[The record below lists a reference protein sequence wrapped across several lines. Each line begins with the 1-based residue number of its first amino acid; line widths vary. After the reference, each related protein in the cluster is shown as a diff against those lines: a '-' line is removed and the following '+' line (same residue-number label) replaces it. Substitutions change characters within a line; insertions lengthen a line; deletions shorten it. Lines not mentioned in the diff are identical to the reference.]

1 MGSGKVKHR
10 KSDIMMD
17 LKERIEHINWQ
28 AITES
33 MNAKGY
39 AAIPNILTAEECDSL
54 TAAYDE
60 TSLYRKTIVMEH
72 HGYGLGQYK
81 YYNYPLP
88 GLVQQLR
95 EGVYP
100 NIAPIGNKWMEVL
113 NIDKHFP
120 GSLNELTERCHQHN
134 QLRPTPLIL
143 KYNTGGYN
151 AMHQDL
157 YGEVFFPMQL
167 VIVLNQPGQDFKGGE
182 FVLVEQRPRMQSK
195 AIVLNPGKGDMLL
208 FTTNFRPVMGTKGYY
223 RVNMKHGVSE
233 VTEGER
239 HTLGVIFHD
248 AA

>member
-1 MGSGKVKHR
+1 ME
-10 KSDIMMD
+10 
-17 LKERIEHINWQ
+17 LKQRIEQVNWQ
-28 AITES
+28 DITES

-39 AAIPNILTAEECDSL
+39 ATISNILTAEECDAL
-54 TAAYDE
+54 TAAYDDAP
-60 TSLYRKTIVMEH
+60 LYRKTIVMEH

-88 GLVQQLR
+88 GLLQQLR
-95 EGVYP
+95 EGIYP

-113 NIDKHFP
+113 NIDKQFP
-120 GSLNELTERCHQHN
+120 GTLNELTELCHQHN

-167 VIVLNQPGQDFKGGE
+167 VIVLNQPGKDFKGGE

-195 AIVLNPGKGDMLL
+195 AIVLNPGKGDLLL
-208 FTTNFRPVMGTKGYY
+208 FTTNFRPVKGAKGYY

-233 VTEGER
+233 IIAGER

>member
-1 MGSGKVKHR
+1 
-10 KSDIMMD
+10 MD
-17 LKERIEHINWQ
+17 LKQRIEQVNWQ
-28 AITES
+28 EVTES
-33 MNAKGY
+33 MSAKGY
-39 AAIPNILTAEECDSL
+39 AAIPNTLTADECDAL

-60 TSLYRKTIVMEH
+60 VSLYRKAIVMEH

-100 NIAPIGNKWMEVL
+100 NIAPIANKWMEVL
-113 NIDKHFP
+113 NIDKQFP
-120 GSLNELTERCHQHN
+120 GSLNELTELCHQHN

-151 AMHQDL
+151 ALHQDL

-167 VIVLNQPGQDFKGGE
+167 VIVLNEPDKDFKGGE

-195 AIVLNPGKGDMLL
+195 AILLNPGKGDLLL
-208 FTTNFRPVMGTKGYY
+208 FTTNFRPVKGTKGYY